1 MEYPRRH
8 FVMKAAGVVAALAA
22 AGWIDPALADSAE
35 WNKRAFD
42 VKSLDELIGL
52 LGGEAAS
59 TSEAIHFD
67 APDIAENG
75 AVVPLAIVSAI
86 PGTES
91 IAILVEKNPNVLA
104 AMFTLPE
111 GTLPEIQARVKMAE
125 TCNVYALV
133 RAGGRNF
140 YTAKEI
146 KVTLGGCG
154 G

>member
-1 MEYPRRH
+1 
-8 FVMKAAGVVAALAA
+8 MKAAGVVAAFAA
-22 AGWIDPALADSAE
+22 AGWIDPARADTVE
-35 WNKRAFD
+35 WNRQAFD
-42 VKSLDELIGL
+42 VKSVEELVSL
-52 LGGEAAS
+52 LGGEPAS
-59 TSEAIHFD
+59 ASDLILFD
-67 APDIAENG
+67 TPDIAENG
-75 AVVPLAIVSAI
+75 AVVPLAISSGIA
-86 PGTES
+86 GTES

-140 YTAKEI
+140 YTAREI

>member
-1 MEYPRRH
+1 MEHPRRD
-8 FVMKAAGVVAALAA
+8 FLLRAGSALAAFAA
-22 AGWIDPALADSAE
+22 AGWLDPAYAATVE
-35 WNKRAFD
+35 WNQAAFD
-42 VKSLDELIGL
+42 VKSIDELVRV

-59 TSEAIHFD
+59 VSDAIAFD

-75 AVVPLAIVSAI
+75 AVVPLAVASAV

-91 IAILVEKNPNVLA
+91 IAILIEKNPNVLA
-104 AMFTLPE
+104 ALFFIPE
-111 GTLPEIQARVKMAE
+111 GTLPEIQTRVKMAE

-133 RAGGRNF
+133 RAGGKNL
-140 YTAKEI
+140 YAVKEI